1 MRLLA
6 CLFAVCA
13 LAVAGC
19 GEKEE
24 TLGTQTTPAEQ
35 PAAGEK
41 PAEKKKPAA
50 KEGTEVIVAGSEFG
64 DMLYGADKQA
74 IYIFEN
80 DDEGKSNC
88 YDECAEAWPPVYTE
102 GKPVAGDGVR
112 QGLLGTTKRR
122 DGKLQ
127 VTYDGQPLYFY
138 VNEEPGEVRCHNV
151 NLNGG
156 FWWVVGPDGK
166 RLD

>member
-1 MRLLA
+1 VSKLA
-6 CLFAVCA
+6 LVLALAA

-24 TLGTQTTPAEQ
+24 TLGTQPADP
-35 PAAGEK
+35 PAAEK
-41 PAEKKKPAA
+41 EPTKMPAA

-80 DDEGKSNC
+80 DSEGKSAC
-88 YDECAEAWPPVYTE
+88 YGECAELWPPVYSE
-102 GKPVAGDGVR
+102 GKPQAGDGVR
-112 QGLLGTTKRR
+112 AGLLGTTERR
-122 DGKLQ
+122 DGRQQ
-127 VTYDGQPLYFY
+127 VTYNGKPLYFY
-138 VNEEPGEVRCHNV
+138 AHEEPGEVRCHNV
-151 NLNGG
+151 FLNGG
-156 FWWVVGPDGK
+156 LWWAIGPDGE